1 MHTEVLLHL
10 ATTWGRDGADDTG
23 PRPADVTAHCAGTRW
38 QCGAGRTRHLLGT
51 PAIPPLQL
59 TRQNTKLRL
68 EYQPWTWRPEAREQA
83 RPCRP
88 TPRIHCCLGPLEETF
103 VLDAA
108 TAQFIEAVGQLPPDK
123 PAAVFDHALRLRR
136 SGGREASR
144 ALRLS
149 ASEFSEIDHA
159 VRSTLLPR
167 ADQLNAFRAGLH
179 SDAKAVCCIA
189 ARAIRTR
196 AKCTEE
202 HYRVLI
208 EPFAA
213 AGVDTSAQPVAPPP

>member
-1 MHTEVLLHL
+1 M
-10 ATTWGRDGADDTG
+10 R
-23 PRPADVTAHCAGTRW
+23 CF
-38 QCGAGRTRHLLGT
+38 
-51 PAIPPLQL
+51 
-59 TRQNTKLRL
+59 
-68 EYQPWTWRPEAREQA
+68 
-83 RPCRP
+83 
-88 TPRIHCCLGPLEETF
+88 LGPLEETF
-103 VLDAA
+103 VLDSA
-108 TAQFIEAVGQLPPDK
+108 TAQFIEAVGKLPPDTLV
-123 PAAVFDHALRLRR
+123 AVFDHALRLHR

-167 ADQLNAFRAGLH
+167 ADQLDAFRSGLH

-196 AKCTEE
+196 AKCAEA

-213 AGVDTSAQPVAPPP
+213 AGVDTPAHPATPPS